1 MSEYGNYKRCPVEC
15 VSQYPRAVP
24 LKGPTMNDDKDR
36 FLLDRR
42 YTAAFEN
49 LEDSNISSL
58 ALALEGDL
66 RDGFARIVGLPADAF
81 DDAASLGAVIRD
93 GIAKR
98 RVAHDAG
105 VVLAEPCTQW
115 TIETL
120 GDSSEDPTLEE
131 LQATLPEAIEKF
143 GLDAV
148 RFMVIQYSRSLKGFR
163 QLVATDERFAPSGA
177 APGITVLEKDEAEQA
192 AKREARKARK
202 AQEKAAK
209 VKQQGRR

>member
-1 MSEYGNYKRCPVEC
+1 
-15 VSQYPRAVP
+15 
-24 LKGPTMNDDKDR
+24 MNDDKDR

-42 YTAAFEN
+42 YTAAFDN
-49 LEDSNISSL
+49 LDDSALGTL

-66 RDGFARIVGLPADAF
+66 RDGFAQIVGLPADAYENP
-81 DDAASLGAVIRD
+81 ASLGVEVRN

-115 TIETL
+115 TIDKL
-120 GDSSEDPTLEE
+120 GESSEDPTLEE
-131 LQATLPEAIEKF
+131 LHAVLPEAITEY

-148 RFMVIQYSRSLKGFR
+148 RLMVIQYSRSLKGFR
-163 QLVATDERFAPSGA
+163 QLVASDERFAPSGP
-177 APGITVLEKDEAEQA
+177 APVTVLREVDEAAQA

-202 AQEKAAK
+202 AEEKAAK
-209 VKQQGRR
+209 IAVSVLKPYKINRDE